1 MFDLGQKV
9 SLKSSQLLLVVFF
22 RLEQSSLSKDTAMI
36 ALQRAKEKFSDNF
49 GHYILELFN
58 VLAKFPFIASNVVI
72 DK

>member
-1 MFDLGQKV
+1 M

-58 VLAKFPFIASNVVI
+58 VSAKFLFIASNVVI